1 MDRKN
6 PGGDRTDLYH
16 LFVKTSRQEKKRGR
30 AGLILRSFWDK
41 NEIFHRVYI
50 IDSYNYRTL
59 CCLHSQNFIL
69 LPNQRND
76 GKEV

>member
-50 IDSYNYRTL
+50 IDVYLYLKNFYFIFTL
-59 CCLHSQNFIL
+59 KHSFF
-69 LPNQRND
+69 
-76 GKEV
+76 

>member
-50 IDSYNYRTL
+50 IDVYFVPQKFLFYL
-59 CCLHSQNFIL
+59 YSQTFIL
-69 LPNQRND
+69 LISLLD
-76 GKEV
+76 

>member
-50 IDSYNYRTL
+50 IDFYIA
-59 CCLHSQNFIL
+59 HAL
-69 LPNQRND
+69 LSPFL
-76 GKEV
+76 KFHTTTESKK